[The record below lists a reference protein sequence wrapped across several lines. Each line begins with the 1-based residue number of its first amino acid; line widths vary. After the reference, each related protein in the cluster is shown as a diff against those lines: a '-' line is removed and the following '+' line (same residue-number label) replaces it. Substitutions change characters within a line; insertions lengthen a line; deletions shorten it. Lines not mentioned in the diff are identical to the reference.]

1 MLVQHVK
8 KPVSLL
14 SMNISQGHNEQ
25 LGEGVIYKDIVP
37 LRWRNIERAEL
48 EFSYLTMQDA
58 NEEVLRFISTL
69 DEFHVDNQ
77 DELGSSSGSDLSRIE
92 FKLNLLLDMVTQ
104 LVERETA
111 MPEAV
116 PVTLGSAG
124 IEWFSAAPPRKGVLV
139 ELSLFLHHKYPRP
152 LVVIGEVL
160 DVVPVEGGGQFSIQ
174 LAYET
179 MSAVV
184 QSGLEKLIFRQ
195 HRRSVAQARRS
206 FQLKR

>member
-1 MLVQHVK
+1 
-8 KPVSLL
+8 
-14 SMNISQGHNEQ
+14 MNMRESHNEQ
-25 LGEGVIYKDIVP
+25 LGDGVIYKDIVP
-37 LRWRNIERAEL
+37 LRWRNIDRAEL
-48 EFSYLTMQDA
+48 AFSYLTMQDA
-58 NEEVLRFISTL
+58 NEEVLRFITTL

-104 LVERETA
+104 LVERETS

-116 PVTLGSAG
+116 PITLGSTG
-124 IEWFSAAPPRKGVLV
+124 IEWLSAAPPRKGVLV

-152 LVVIGEVL
+152 LVVIGEVS
-160 DVVPVEGGGQFSIQ
+160 DVVSVEGSARQFSIH
-174 LAYET
+174 LTYET

-195 HRRSVAQARRS
+195 HRRSVAQVRRAS
-206 FQLKR
+206 QLKR

>member
-1 MLVQHVK
+1 
-8 KPVSLL
+8 
-14 SMNISQGHNEQ
+14 MNTTKHHSEQ

-37 LRWRNIERAEL
+37 LRWRDIAREEL
-48 EFSYLTMQDA
+48 AFSYLSLQDA
-58 NEEVLRFISTL
+58 NEEVLRFITTL

-104 LVERETA
+104 LIERETA

-116 PVTLGSAG
+116 PITLGSAG
-124 IEWFSAAPPRKGVLV
+124 VEWVSMTAPREGTLLK
-139 ELSLFLHHKYPRP
+139 LSLYLHHKYPRP
-152 LVVIGEVL
+152 FVVIGKVL
-160 DVVPVEGGGQFSIQ
+160 SVSSLEESVDSAGKFLVR

-179 MSAVV
+179 MSAPV

-195 HRRSVAQARRS
+195 HRRSIAQSRRAS
-206 FQLKR
+206 SS

>member
-1 MLVQHVK
+1 MSKDHT
-8 KPVSLL
+8 
-14 SMNISQGHNEQ
+14 QGAHCSEQ

-37 LRWRNIERAEL
+37 LRWRDIAREEL
-48 EFSYLTMQDA
+48 AFSYLSLQDS
-58 NEEVLRFISTL
+58 NEEVLRFITTL

-104 LVERETA
+104 LIERETA

-116 PVTLGSAG
+116 PITLGSAG
-124 IEWFSAAPPRKGVLV
+124 VEWVSMTAPCEGALLK
-139 ELSLFLHHKYPRP
+139 LSLYLHHKYPRP
-152 LVVIGEVL
+152 FVVIGKVL
-160 DVVPVEGGGQFSIQ
+160 SVSPLEESVDSAGKFLVR

-179 MSAVV
+179 MSAPV

-195 HRRSVAQARRS
+195 HRRSIAQSRRAPS
-206 FQLKR
+206 S

>member
-1 MLVQHVK
+1 MT
-8 KPVSLL
+8 
-14 SMNISQGHNEQ
+14 ISDINREQ

-37 LRWRNIERAEL
+37 LRWRNIDRAEL

-116 PVTLGSAG
+116 PITLGSAG
-124 IEWFSAAPPRKGVLV
+124 VEWRSATPPRKGVLV

-160 DVVPVEGGGQFSIQ
+160 DVVPVEGGAGQFSIQ

-195 HRRSVAQARRS
+195 HRRSVAQARRAS
-206 FQLKR
+206 